1 MWVLQSER
9 RMKTEGEEAGW
20 PLFCIPWTENQ
31 GTIHSQAPFACS
43 SHCLLNTYC
52 IRPKAS

>member
-9 RMKTEGEEAGW
+9 KMKTEGEEAGW
-20 PLFCIPWTENQ
+20 PLFCVPWTENQ
-31 GTIHSQAPFACS
+31 GRIHSQAPFACS
-43 SHCLLNTYC
+43 SRCLLNTYC